1 MKLSPVEKSGNTLP
15 EASPRQ
21 SQYLF
26 PGGLFVHAQ
35 PHFVTTILGSCVSVC
50 LWDRVARIGGINH
63 FMLPLWNG
71 RGLSTPRYGN
81 IAIAALIDEMLG
93 LGSNKEHLV
102 AKIFGGASMKGEG
115 TGIMAIGE
123 RNIAL
128 AREVLH
134 HHDIPVLR
142 SDVGGVA
149 ARKII
154 YNTGTGN
161 VLLRRSFASG

>member
-1 MKLSPVEKSGNTLP
+1 MSLPQTKKTGNALP

-26 PGGLFVHAQ
+26 PGGLFVHSQ
-35 PHFVTTILGSCVSVC
+35 PHFVTTILGSCVAVC
-50 LWDRVARIGGINH
+50 LWDRVAKAGGINH

-81 IAIAALIDEMLG
+81 IAIASLIDEMLS
-93 LGSNKEHLV
+93 LGSYKDHLV

-115 TGIMAIGE
+115 TGVMAIGE
-123 RNIAL
+123 RNISL
-128 AREVLH
+128 ARDLLH
-134 HHDIPVLR
+134 QHDIPILR
-142 SDVGGVA
+142 SDVGGVV

-154 YNTGTGN
+154 YNTASGN
-161 VLLRRSFASG
+161 VLLRRSFAAS